1 MKSKTS
7 FFNKTI
13 YKKNLSRF
21 FFFPVLYFLALFVG
35 TSCNAILDRLELLK
49 YKDIYVQTLQD
60 NSDLHDA
67 IVLFIVANLL
77 LQRNKVRITFTLPFF
92 KKRIIF
98 K

>member
-49 YKDIYVQTLQD
+49 YKDAYVQTLQN

-67 IVLFIVANLL
+67 IMNSNISLVVAIYDSYNISSLFLFV
-77 LQRNKVRITFTLPFF
+77 PE
-92 KKRIIF
+92 KKL
-98 K
+98 